1 MELLEYQA
9 KALFSEIGIP
19 ILPSQRIDN
28 PRDLKGLKIPYPVV
42 LKSQVRTG
50 GRGKAGGVRF
60 VENTIDAVAAAQTIF
75 HLPIVGEYPDVIL
88 AEAKYDAEREFYLAV
103 MLSRS
108 VSRPVLLGSQ
118 HGGLRVEAAV
128 DAIQQVVV
136 EYDFSPFYARRLAI
150 KMGLTGT
157 LIETVSDIVEK
168 MFHLFVNYDLDLV
181 EINPLAVSINGG
193 LMALDGKVTVN
204 DDALDR
210 HPHLLNLLSGGHG
223 SPLDIPKR
231 ESPFKLKALQ
241 PNGQIALVCSGS
253 GLTMATLDLLS
264 QHGGAAACCLT
275 LGRSVPS
282 HVAHV
287 PSPLPL
293 PPQGMATGV
302 SLTAANGT
310 LANGAPANVL
320 AELGTNA
327 IPPTPDLGSAHPA
340 SPPLVMAHVV
350 NQLLEHLRLSILD
363 ILQSAD
369 YCHVTVVLVNI
380 LGSVITSQ
388 DVVQAIADLCKSNGF
403 KPNGTHPGRAT
414 QFVIRWASPHLPT
427 VKTELQAQLGDL
439 PIYLVDDLDE
449 AVTQTI
455 ALAHPL
461 TDL

>member
-60 VENTIDAVAAAQTIF
+60 VANTIDAVAAAQTIF
-75 HLPIVGEYPDVIL
+75 HLPILGEYPDVIL

-118 HGGLRVEAAV
+118 HGGLRVEAAA
-128 DAIQQVVV
+128 DEIQQVVV

-168 MFHLFVNYDLDLV
+168 MFHLFVTYDLDLV
-181 EINPLAVSINGG
+181 EINPLAVSVNGG

-204 DDALDR
+204 DDALER
-210 HPHLLNLLSGGHG
+210 HPHLINLLSGGHG
-223 SPLDIPKR
+223 SPLDMPKR

-241 PNGQIALVCSGS
+241 PNGQIAVVCSGS

-264 QHGGAAACCLT
+264 QHGAESACCLT
-275 LGRSVPS
+275 LGRSVPTALS
-282 HVAHV
+282 NTDVI
-287 PSPLPL
+287 PTQGSTTSTSLNTTLTNGSSPL
-293 PPQGMATGV
+293 T
-302 SLTAANGT
+302 
-310 LANGAPANVL
+310 
-320 AELGTNA
+320 ELGVNPPDPGSSHPA
-327 IPPTPDLGSAHPA
+327 IPVPM
-340 SPPLVMAHVV
+340 PLVMTNVV
-350 NQLLEHLRLSILD
+350 NQLVEHLRQSILD
-363 ILQSAD
+363 ILQSGD
-369 YCHVTVVLVNI
+369 YRYITVVLVNI

-388 DVVQAIADLCKSNGF
+388 DVVQAIADLCNSNGF
-403 KPNGTHPGRAT
+403 KTNGAHTGRT
-414 QFVIRWASPHLPT
+414 TKFVIRWASSQPPE
-427 VKTELQAQLGDL
+427 VKAELQIQLGDL

-449 AVTQTI
+449 AVTKTI
-455 ALAHPL
+455 ALAQPL